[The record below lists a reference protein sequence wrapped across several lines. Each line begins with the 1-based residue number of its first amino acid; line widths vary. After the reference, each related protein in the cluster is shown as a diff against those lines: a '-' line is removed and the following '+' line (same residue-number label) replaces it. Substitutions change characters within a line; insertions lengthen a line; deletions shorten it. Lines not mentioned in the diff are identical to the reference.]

1 MPNAIRIHET
11 GGPDAMRWEAIDLSN
26 PGPGEV
32 RVRHTAIGLN
42 FIDTYHRSG
51 LYSIELPAIL
61 GQEAAGVV
69 EALGPDVSGW
79 SEGDRVAYA
88 VGPMGAYCEARNY
101 PADKLL
107 KLPEEISDE
116 VAATVMLKGMTAEYL
131 ANRTAHLSPG
141 DPILIHAA
149 AGGTG
154 LLLSQWA
161 KHLGATVIGTVG
173 SEEKAELAKAHGCD
187 HVILYR
193 SEDVAKR
200 VMEITDG
207 AGVKVSY
214 DSVGKDTF
222 QAPLDALAPMGMFVS
237 FGQASG
243 PITPFV
249 PAVLAPK
256 CLYFTRPT
264 LFVYNRTRQLLEAS
278 VGRLFEVLSSG
289 VVKSEVRQ
297 TYALHD
303 AAQAHRD
310 LEGRQTQGA
319 TVLKP

>member
-1 MPNAIRIHET
+1 MPNAIRIHKT
-11 GGPDAMRWEAIDLSN
+11 GGPEVMRWEAVDLSD
-26 PGPGEV
+26 PGSGEV
-32 RVRHTAIGLN
+32 RVRHTAVGLN

-51 LYSIELPAIL
+51 LYPLEFPAIL

-69 EALGPDVSGW
+69 EALGPDVSGFQ
-79 SEGDRVAYA
+79 EGDRVAYA
-88 VGPMGAYCEARNY
+88 VGPMGSYCEARNY
-101 PADKLL
+101 PADRLL
-107 KLPEEISDE
+107 KLPEGISDE
-116 VAATVMLKGMTAEYL
+116 IAATVMLKGMTAGYL
-131 ANRTAHLSPG
+131 ATRTAHIGPG
-141 DPILIHAA
+141 DTILLHAA

-173 SEEKAELAKAHGCD
+173 TEEKAELAKAHGCD

-193 SEDVAKR
+193 TEDVGQR
-200 VMEITDG
+200 VMEITEG

-222 QAPLDALAPMGMFVS
+222 QATLDSLAPMGMFVS

-243 PITPFV
+243 PIPPFA

-264 LFVYNRTRQLLEAS
+264 LFVYNRNRQLLEESA
-278 VGRLFEVLSSG
+278 GRLFEVLSSG

-297 TYALHD
+297 TYALQD
-303 AAQAHRD
+303 VAQAHRD
-310 LEGRQTQGA
+310 LEGRKTQGA

>member
-1 MPNAIRIHET
+1 MPNAIRIHKT
-11 GGPDAMRWEAIDLSN
+11 GGPEVMRWEAVDLSD
-26 PGPGEV
+26 PGSGEV
-32 RVRHTAIGLN
+32 RVRHTAVGLN

-51 LYSIELPAIL
+51 LYPLEFPAIL

-69 EALGPDVSGW
+69 EALGPDVSGFQ
-79 SEGDRVAYA
+79 EGDRVAYA
-88 VGPMGAYCEARNY
+88 VGPMGSYCEARNY
-101 PADKLL
+101 PADRLL
-107 KLPEEISDE
+107 KLPEGISDE
-116 VAATVMLKGMTAEYL
+116 IAATVMLKGMTAEYL
-131 ANRTAHLSPG
+131 ANRTAHIGPG
-141 DPILIHAA
+141 DTILLHAA

-161 KHLGATVIGTVG
+161 KHLGTTVIGTVG
-173 SEEKAELAKAHGCD
+173 TEEKAELAKAHGCD

-193 SEDVAKR
+193 TEDVAKR

-222 QAPLDALAPMGMFVS
+222 QATLDSLAPMGMFVS

-243 PITPFV
+243 PIPPFA

-264 LFVYNRTRQLLEAS
+264 LFVYNRNRQLLEESA
-278 VGRLFEVLSSG
+278 GRLFEVLSSG

-297 TYALHD
+297 TYALQD
-303 AAQAHRD
+303 VAQAHRD
-310 LEGRQTQGA
+310 LEGRKTQGA

>member
-11 GGPDAMRWEAIDLSN
+11 GGPEVMRWGTVDLADPDS
-26 PGPGEV
+26 GEV
-32 RVRHTAIGLN
+32 RVRHTAVGLN
-42 FIDTYHRSG
+42 YIDTYHRSG
-51 LYSIELPAIL
+51 LYPLELPAIL

-69 EALGPDVSGW
+69 EAVGPDVFGLR
-79 SEGDRVAYA
+79 EGDRVAYA
-88 VGPMGAYCEARNY
+88 VGPMGSYCEARNY

-107 KLPEEISDE
+107 KVPEGISDE
-116 VAATVMLKGMTAEYL
+116 IAATVMLKGMTAEYL
-131 ANRTAHLSPG
+131 VNRTAQIGPG
-141 DPILIHAA
+141 DTILLHAA

-154 LLLSQWA
+154 LLVSQWA
-161 KHLGATVIGTVG
+161 KHLGVTVIGTVG
-173 SEEKAELAKAHGCD
+173 TEEKAELAKAHGCD

-193 SEDVAKR
+193 TEDVAQR

-214 DSVGKDTF
+214 DSVGQDTF
-222 QAPLDALAPMGMFVS
+222 QATLDSLAPMGLFVS

-243 PITPFV
+243 PIAPFG
-249 PAVLAPK
+249 PGILAPK

-264 LFVYNRTRQLLEAS
+264 LFVYNRTRELMEESA
-278 VGRLFEVLSSG
+278 GKLFGVLSSG
-289 VVKSEVRQ
+289 AVKSEVRQ
-297 TYALHD
+297 TYALQD

-310 LEGRQTQGA
+310 LESRQTQGA

>member
-1 MPNAIRIHET
+1 
-11 GGPDAMRWEAIDLSN
+11 
-26 PGPGEV
+26 
-32 RVRHTAIGLN
+32 
-42 FIDTYHRSG
+42 
-51 LYSIELPAIL
+51 
-61 GQEAAGVV
+61 
-69 EALGPDVSGW
+69 
-79 SEGDRVAYA
+79 
-88 VGPMGAYCEARNY
+88 MGAYCEARNY

-222 QAPLDALAPMGMFVS
+222 QATLDALAPMGMFVS

-278 VGRLFEVLSSG
+278 VGRLFEILSSG

-297 TYALHD
+297 TYALQD

>member
-1 MPNAIRIHET
+1 MPNAIRIHKT
-11 GGPDAMRWEAIDLSN
+11 GGPEVMRWEAVDLSD

-32 RVRHTAIGLN
+32 RVRHTAVGLN

-51 LYSIELPAIL
+51 LYPLEFPAIL

-69 EALGPDVSGW
+69 EALGPDVSGFQ
-79 SEGDRVAYA
+79 EGDRVAYA
-88 VGPMGAYCEARNY
+88 VGPMGSYCEARNY
-101 PADKLL
+101 PADRLL
-107 KLPEEISDE
+107 KLPEGISDE
-116 VAATVMLKGMTAEYL
+116 IAATVMLKGMTAGYL
-131 ANRTAHLSPG
+131 ATRTAHIGPG
-141 DPILIHAA
+141 DTILLHAA

-193 SEDVAKR
+193 TEDVAKR

-222 QAPLDALAPMGMFVS
+222 QATIDSLAPMGMFVS

-243 PITPFV
+243 PIPPFA

-264 LFVYNRTRQLLEAS
+264 LFVYNRNRQLLEESA
-278 VGRLFEVLSSG
+278 GRLFEVLSSG

-297 TYALHD
+297 TYALQD
-303 AAQAHRD
+303 VAQAHRD
-310 LEGRQTQGA
+310 LEGRKTQGA